1 MWFVIFI
8 CILFCSN
15 FRQVLLILA
24 IGAAVECYENYL
36 DYNLHKERIYV
47 LQQSSTS
54 LNNALN
60 KITLKYTENE

>member
-15 FRQVLLILA
+15 FKQVLLILA

-54 LNNALN
+54 LDNALN
-60 KITLKYTENE
+60 KIILKHTENE

>member
-8 CILFCSN
+8 CILFCGN

-24 IGAAVECYENYL
+24 IGAAVECYGNYL

-54 LNNALN
+54 LDNALN
-60 KITLKYTENE
+60 KIILKHTENK

>member
-15 FRQVLLILA
+15 FKQVLLILA

-54 LNNALN
+54 LDNALN
-60 KITLKYTENE
+60 KIILKHTENK